1 MNTLET
7 DPAPATTTATP
18 TESKREPENSAPQPV
33 HRVPLGRIA
42 VILGVLVIVGVIA
55 GFIPRLR
62 QRSEAQNDIATLA
75 ATTVTVVSPE
85 PGKAND
91 GLVLPA
97 EVQPMLQASI
107 FARVS
112 GYLKKW
118 NVDIGAR
125 VTAGQVLAEIDTP
138 ALDRQLDQARAQ
150 LGVAQA
156 NLNLAKITDARWQS
170 LLASKTVSKQEADE
184 KSAAVAV
191 DVATVEAERAN
202 VHRLEETQGFQRV
215 LAPFAGIITV
225 RNVDIGDLIS
235 NGGTRELFH
244 LAQTEA
250 LRVYVRVPQTQA
262 ADIRTGQTAE
272 VLIPELPGETF
283 PAKVTTTSEAMST
296 TSRTL
301 LTELQVDNSKG
312 RIRIGSYAQVR
323 FASITAAPALTLPAS
338 ALLFRAQGLQVGV
351 VNAQGLVELRKIE
364 LGRDFGQRVEV
375 LSGVTAAD
383 NVIATP
389 FDSLVSG
396 MTVRVASS
404 SKPQ

>member
-1 MNTLET
+1 MKTLET
-7 DPAPATTTATP
+7 KPAS
-18 TESKREPENSAPQPV
+18 TETNDEPEHGAPQPI
-33 HRVPLGRIA
+33 HRVPLRRIVLILA
-42 VILGVLVIVGVIA
+42 VLIAIGAVA
-55 GFIPRLR
+55 GFIPRLL
-62 QRSEAQNDIATLA
+62 QRNSAQNDIAPLA
-75 ATTVTVVSPE
+75 TTTVTVVSPE
-85 PGKAND
+85 PGKADD

-97 EVQPMLQASI
+97 EVQPQLQASI

-138 ALDRQLDQARAQ
+138 EIDQQLDQARAQ

-156 NLNLAKITDARWQS
+156 NLNLAKITDARWQMM
-170 LLASKTVSKQEADE
+170 LASKTVSKQEADE

-191 DVATVEAERAN
+191 NSATVESERAN
-202 VHRLEETQGFQRV
+202 VRRLEETQGFQRV
-215 LAPFAGIITV
+215 LAPFAGTITT

-235 NGGTRELFH
+235 VGGTRELFH
-244 LAQTEA
+244 LAQMEK

-262 ADIRTGQTAE
+262 ADIRPGQSAD
-272 VLIPELPGETF
+272 VLIPELSGEAF
-283 PAKVTTTSEAMST
+283 PAKVVTTSEAVSN

-301 LTELQVDNSKG
+301 LTELQADNSKG

-338 ALLFRAQGLQVGV
+338 VLLFRAEGLQVGV
-351 VNAQGLVELRKIE
+351 VNAQGLVELRKVE
-364 LGRDFGQRVEV
+364 LGRDFGQRVEI

-383 NVIATP
+383 KVIATP
-389 FDSLVSG
+389 FDSLVNG
-396 MTVRVASS
+396 MTIRAAPASQAQAT
-404 SKPQ
+404 K

>member
-1 MNTLET
+1 MNTSET
-7 DPAPATTTATP
+7 I
-18 TESKREPENSAPQPV
+18 SAPEAPKAAPESGVPPQPI
-33 HRVPLGRIA
+33 HRVRLGRIA
-42 VILGVLVIVGVIA
+42 FILAVLILVGAVA

-62 QRSEAQNDIATLA
+62 QRSEAQNDVATLA
-75 ATTVTVVSPE
+75 ATTVTVVSAE
-85 PGKAND
+85 PGKASD

-138 ALDRQLDQARAQ
+138 EIDQQLDQARAQ

-156 NLNLAKITDARWQS
+156 NLNLAKITDARWQT

-191 DVATVEAERAN
+191 NAASVEAERAN
-202 VHRLEETQGFQRV
+202 VRRLEETQGFQRV
-215 LAPFAGIITV
+215 LAPFAGIITA

-235 NGGTRELFH
+235 NGGARELFH

-272 VLIPELPGETF
+272 VLVPELPEEPI
-283 PAKVTTTSEAMST
+283 PAKVVTTSEAVSA

-301 LTELQVDNSKG
+301 LTELQADNSKG

-323 FASITAAPALTLPAS
+323 FASITAAPALTLPS
-338 ALLFRAQGLQVGV
+338 SVLLFRAQGLQVGV
-351 VNAQGLVELRKIE
+351 VNAQGLVELRKVE
-364 LGRDFGQRVEV
+364 LGRDFGQRVEI

-383 NVIATP
+383 KVIATP

-396 MTVRVASS
+396 MTVRVANASEAQAT
-404 SKPQ
+404 K

>member
-1 MNTLET
+1 
-7 DPAPATTTATP
+7 
-18 TESKREPENSAPQPV
+18 
-33 HRVPLGRIA
+33 
-42 VILGVLVIVGVIA
+42 
-55 GFIPRLR
+55 
-62 QRSEAQNDIATLA
+62 
-75 ATTVTVVSPE
+75 
-85 PGKAND
+85 
-91 GLVLPA
+91 
-97 EVQPMLQASI
+97 MLQASI

-138 ALDRQLDQARAQ
+138 EIDRELDQARAQ

-184 KSAAVAV
+184 KSAAAKV
-191 DVATVEAERAN
+191 DVANVEAAQAN
-202 VHRLEETQGFQRV
+202 VRRLEETQGFQHV
-215 LAPFAGIITV
+215 VAPFAGIITA

-235 NGGTRELFH
+235 NGGGRELFH

-262 ADIRTGQTAE
+262 ADIRPGQTAE
-272 VLIPELPGETF
+272 VLIPELPDEHF
-283 PAKVTTTSEAMST
+283 SAKVVATAEAVSA

-301 LTELQVDNSKG
+301 LTELQADNAKG

-323 FASITAAPALTLPAS
+323 FASISAAPALTLPAS
-338 ALLFRAQGLQVGV
+338 VLLFRAEGLQVGV
-351 VNAQGLVELRKIE
+351 VNAQGLVELRKVE
-364 LGRDFGQRVEV
+364 LGRDFGQRVEI

-383 NVIATP
+383 KIIATP

-396 MTVRVASS
+396 MTVRVAPS

>member
-7 DPAPATTTATP
+7 IPPPEAPKAAP
-18 TESKREPENSAPQPV
+18 ESDVPQPS
-33 HRVPLGRIA
+33 HRVRLGRIA
-42 VILGVLVIVGVIA
+42 VILSVLILVGVVA

-62 QRSEAQNDIATLA
+62 QKSEAQNDVAALA
-75 ATTVTVVSPE
+75 ATTVTLVSPE
-85 PGKAND
+85 PGKASD

-138 ALDRQLDQARAQ
+138 EIDQQLDQARAQ

-156 NLNLAKITDARWQS
+156 NLKLAQITDARWQT

-191 DVATVEAERAN
+191 NAATVEAERAN
-202 VHRLEETQGFQRV
+202 VRRLEETQGFQRV
-215 LAPFAGIITV
+215 VAPFAGIITV

-235 NGGTRELFH
+235 IGGARELFH

-262 ADIRTGQTAE
+262 AEIRTGQNAE
-272 VLIPELPGETF
+272 VLIPELPNETF
-283 PAKVTTTSEAMST
+283 SAKVVTNAEAMSA

-301 LTELQVDNSKG
+301 LTQLQVDNSKG

-323 FASITAAPALTLPAS
+323 FASATAAPALTLPAS
-338 ALLFRAQGLQVGV
+338 VLLFRAQGLQVGV
-351 VNAQGLVELRKIE
+351 VNAQGVVELRNVE
-364 LGRDFGQRVEV
+364 LGRDLGQRVEI
-375 LSGVTAAD
+375 LNGVTAAD
-383 NVIATP
+383 HVIATP

-396 MTVRVASS
+396 MTVRVAPPA
-404 SKPQ
+404 KPQ